1 MLFKFT
7 TLDSTCPESESLCK
21 KCEII
26 TYRNK
31 FFYGPGHTSNNSN
44 TKKRNMQVAL
54 LSLTLREAF
63 TDLEQGL
70 SRGNRRKLKNMTE
83 LGTFPNHRFD
93 FSAAVRV
100 GLWTI
105 GFIPLDKISS
115 TTVSRYKRQWQ
126 CCIHSTERNF
136 FRETRCLGLS

>member
-1 MLFKFT
+1 
-7 TLDSTCPESESLCK
+7 
-21 KCEII
+21 
-26 TYRNK
+26 
-31 FFYGPGHTSNNSN
+31 
-44 TKKRNMQVAL
+44 MQVAL

-70 SRGNRRKLKNMTE
+70 SGGNRRKLNKNMTE
-83 LGTFPNHRFD
+83 LGTFLNHRFD

-100 GLWTI
+100 GLWTF

-115 TTVSRYKRQWQ
+115 TTVLRQRRQWQ
-126 CCIHSTERNF
+126 CCFHSTERNF